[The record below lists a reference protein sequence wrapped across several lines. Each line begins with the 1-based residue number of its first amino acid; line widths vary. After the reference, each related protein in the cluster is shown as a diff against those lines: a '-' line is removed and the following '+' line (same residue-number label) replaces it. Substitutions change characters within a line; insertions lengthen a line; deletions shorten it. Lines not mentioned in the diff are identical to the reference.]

1 MPGGLTDMAI
11 LSPPPKAQFLD
22 ANGAPLAGGKVYTY
36 QAGTTTPLATYT
48 TAGGT
53 TPNANPVILDA
64 RGEADIWYAPGVSY
78 KVVLRTSADAL
89 IWTVDNIAMSGSM
102 ATQNADNV
110 NITGGTIG
118 SGVTFAGSI
127 TGTAANVT
135 GTVAV
140 ANGGTGATTAPNAR
154 TNLGAAASGANTDIT
169 SLEQDVAI
177 VATGTIGTDSI
188 GYRGAPQN
196 AQTGAYAL
204 TLNDNG
210 KHISITT
217 GGITIPAN
225 ASVAFPIG
233 ATIVIYNNSGSSQ
246 TIAITSDTLRQ
257 AGTTN
262 TGSRTLAGYG
272 LATVVKVAAT
282 VWVISGAG
290 LS

>member
-1 MPGGLTDMAI
+1 MAI

-127 TGTAANVT
+127 TGTATNVT

-217 GGITIPAN
+217 GGVTIPAN

-233 ATIVIYNNSGSSQ
+233 ATVVIYNNSGSSQ

>member
-1 MPGGLTDMAI
+1 MAI

-102 ATQNADNV
+102 ATQNADSV

-140 ANGGTGATTAPNAR
+140 ANGGTGATTAANAR

-177 VATGTIGTDSI
+177 AATGTIGTDSI

-217 GGITIPAN
+217 GGVTIPAN